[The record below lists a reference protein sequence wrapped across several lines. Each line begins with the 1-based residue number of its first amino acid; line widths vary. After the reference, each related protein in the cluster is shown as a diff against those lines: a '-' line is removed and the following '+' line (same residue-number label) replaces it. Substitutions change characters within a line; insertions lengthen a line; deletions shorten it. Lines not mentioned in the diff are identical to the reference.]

1 MKLILYDHLQFQQ
14 LHLLV
19 LLLCLQWQ
27 KLKVCY
33 YFIIISFLSI
43 LFIPLQYNVTLIYF
57 VFTVNA
63 VSANTFKD
71 LQLDVRNTDMLSIV
85 RAMARLDSGLEI
97 RDRMWLKIV
106 IPNSFIGM

>member
-1 MKLILYDHLQFQQ
+1 MKHNQI
-14 LHLLV
+14 V
-19 LLLCLQWQ
+19 L
-27 KLKVCY
+27 
-33 YFIIISFLSI
+33 
-43 LFIPLQYNVTLIYF
+43 
-57 VFTVNA
+57 TVNA

-106 IPNSFIGM
+106 IPNSFIGLYD